1 MEQLLAM
8 AEEAPGALRAMG
20 RHGIALAHKTQEPVA
35 CEWLR
40 HRTDEC
46 ALARCA
52 RIRERL
58 GHLEDAILRPA
69 DQVHIFQENNA
80 HPEWRAIA

>member
-35 CEWLR
+35 CESFR
-40 HRTDEC
+40 HCANEC
-46 ALARCA
+46 ALARFQ
-52 RIRERL
+52 RIRKRL
-58 GHLEDAILRPA
+58 LDHLEDAIRRSL
-69 DQVHIFQENNA
+69 D
-80 HPEWRAIA
+80 